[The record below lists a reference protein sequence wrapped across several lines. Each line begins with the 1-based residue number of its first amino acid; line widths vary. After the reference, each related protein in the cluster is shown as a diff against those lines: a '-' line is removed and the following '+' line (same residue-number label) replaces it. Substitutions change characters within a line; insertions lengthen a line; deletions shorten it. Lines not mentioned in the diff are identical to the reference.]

1 MYYHFRTSSPKISLH
16 RSSLDTFQNLANNP
30 GQLTFGIS
38 FLRSLREDIDRGFLQ
53 NLASEIESEITA
65 DYMGQAENLLKEGS
79 PGKYDHVPA
88 AVLAGAVLEK
98 SLKTICSQLSPP
110 EHINTQNGSP
120 LKLNALIDALKKRD
134 VYNELTAKQLRA
146 WADIRNQAA
155 HGNFEEFTKDQV
167 GSMVSGITNFL
178 IQHL

>member
-1 MYYHFRTSSPKISLH
+1 
-16 RSSLDTFQNLANNP
+16 
-30 GQLTFGIS
+30 
-38 FLRSLREDIDRGFLQ
+38 LQ

-167 GSMVSGITNFL
+167 GFMVSGITNFL
-178 IQHL
+178 IQYL